1 MIKIAMSLDK
11 SHQYLF
17 RMGSQNQIRL
27 FWNGAVWHYEFL
39 AGGVLFDEQSF
50 STEEELTEALSMH
63 GLSPEKFSVD
73 TERTGEAYSQAIKS
87 KIQKLEAA
95 GITPCPKHGLVSKNM
110 DGSCEACINTDFPDD
125 HKGTEG

>member
-1 MIKIAMSLDK
+1 MPLDK
-11 SHQYLF
+11 TQQYIF
-17 RMGSQNQIRL
+17 RIGSQNQYRL
-27 FWNGAVWHYEFL
+27 FWDGAAWHYEVL

-50 STEEELTEALSMH
+50 PTEEELIEALSMH
-63 GLSPEKFSVD
+63 GMTPEKFAVD
-73 TERTGEAYSQAIKS
+73 SERTGEAYSQAIKG

-95 GITPCPKHGLVSKNM
+95 GITPCAKHGLVSKNM